1 MSEAPVSFEEV
12 AVYFS
17 PEEWQTLQGW
27 QKEMYR
33 GVMRE
38 NYEIMLSLGYQFSKP
53 EILLMMERGEE
64 PCVEDCQRRIP
75 VTFREKHLGQIPED
89 VIVLD
94 SSDEEEPTKNTK
106 PSPTVQ
112 HIKDSSSIMR
122 HLGEQCEGV
131 VADVGQR
138 IRSQREMQRSE
149 KQTIGKLRNPL
160 SVLRQSTRVFSPAAL
175 NVSGQGKPQQCP
187 RRIGGD
193 INKVGI
199 TTRSAWKV
207 QSQNSMDLNSNK
219 GKTLASRDRRVA
231 IHSALYRSSWPYF
244 PVHGSSTPVVQVKAG
259 SSQNGQGL
267 KNMAE
272 TRCKSMEGTWGVL
285 QCPFCTNVYHDLD
298 ELLHHQRSHAQ
309 EESFECI
316 DHEVALA
323 ECQEEKEGERL
334 YHCIVCEKNFDS
346 QSSLVAH
353 LRIHTG
359 EKPFSCHVCGKMF
372 NQHASLTIHARTHTG
387 EMPYKCT
394 KCDKSFRQKSNLTHH
409 WKSHIEQDIM
419 TYIEWIE
426 GYPADTAQQN
436 CEDTKATIL
445 PQDHVNGP
453 SELNLGAEVHFMENS
468 ICRTSSTQQ
477 FDHTLLDEMRDQ
489 SLPVKLESMPVK
501 LESMPESPPDTAMS
515 QHQEALSTK
524 RPYKCNECF
533 KRFTH
538 ESNLIV
544 HQRIHRGDKAYRCH
558 DCGKEFSRRTSLMV
572 HIRTHTGEMPY
583 QCTKC
588 GKRFRQ
594 QSNLIYHM
602 KSHSSQAV
610 LSSKD
615 QIKISSQQMNVKI
628 PQPATRGHVNI
639 RPFEKQARIPTN
651 LPLAIKSELHNE
663 YRRSPG
669 QSTDQMERQQTCARG
684 NNINATLLQE
694 TTPMGRSLFKC
705 NICYRSF
712 TYESSLIV
720 HQQIHINE
728 NKYQY
733 YENGK
738 QFSQHTSLMGHIRGH
753 TGETPYQYGRYG
765 RYFQQQSNLTHHMR
779 SHVEQ
784 YPPDY
789 KRYREGNGHQGTLK
803 NDQRSV
809 KMEPHDGSL
818 DVGSK
823 MTYLSGRPH
832 KGGKYDSLCQQLDWV
847 IPQWPYK
854 RNRPQR
860 STRSKVTAPSD
871 ILMLQTSLAVKKPFR
886 CKKCPKKFNLKSNL
900 VVRQRIHSGEMPY
913 QCFHCNQ
920 NFRQQ
925 SSLIHH
931 LKSHRPPGTASSKK
945 DTKVLDQQL
954 RNNVCEQ
961 SSGGFLSVS
970 NSEVKPQNP
979 VDGSEKTMLQGENS
993 KNGKGLGPQLHL
1005 MVYQK
1010 NPARGRPRKDIKSEE
1025 DLGSNSPL
1033 AAPGTRLFK
1042 CNQCFKRFSHE
1053 SNLLVHQ
1060 RVHTGEKTYR
1070 CHECEKQFSQRTS
1083 LMVHLRTHTGEMPYV
1098 CSQCGRSFRQQSN
1111 LIYHMKSHATQGAW
1125 NYIVN
1130 TENISLKTE
1139 SDVTSLADA
1148 EKSKTK
1154 QERSSAQSCK
1164 IKKEPKEKEDCDS
1177 SQQPKSK
1184 RHKQA
1189 GARGIPTLKR
1199 ESVKEKSKEL
1209 VPSGK
1214 RPFKCDQ
1221 CFKRFSH
1228 QSNLLVHQ
1236 RVHTGNQAYE
1246 CQQCDKQFSQ
1256 RTSLMV
1262 HLRTHTGEMPYECS
1276 QCLKTFRQKSNLIYH
1291 MKSHSTQGN
1300 ASRMKAVKG
1309 TRRRTNKRK
1318 TSKGVPDKN
1327 LDRNISSRENSRC
1340 DKGFNQL
1347 QYTQE
1352 NKGPWKY
1359 MKVKTNL
1366 SSHPDHQ
1373 SHQRPPHGKRTYG
1386 CSECSKRFMRKSH
1399 LTVHQRVHSKKP
1411 YECLNCGKGF
1421 PQQALL
1427 DTHVRTQH
1435 KEAGPYLCHECG
1447 EVFEQLPQLQEH
1459 QKGHSSSG
1467 SFPSSEEASQLSSTD
1482 ITTDTDLLTG
1492 HQSNREAGTTSP

>member
-17 PEEWQTLQGW
+17 QEEWQTLQGW
-27 QKEMYR
+27 QKELYR

-64 PCVEDCQRRIP
+64 PFVEDSQRRVP
-75 VTFREKHLGQIPED
+75 EPFREKHLGQMPED

-106 PSPTVQ
+106 TSPTAR
-112 HIKDSSSIMR
+112 HIKNSSSIMR
-122 HLGEQCEGV
+122 RLGEQWEGV
-131 VADVGQR
+131 VDDDEQR
-138 IRSQREMQRSE
+138 SWRQQEMEQSE
-149 KQTIGKLRNPL
+149 KQTFGKLRNPL
-160 SVLRQSTRVFSPAAL
+160 SVLRQSTQVFRAAAL
-175 NVSGQGKPQQCP
+175 NTSGQGTAQQLP
-187 RRIGGD
+187 GGIGGE
-193 INKVGI
+193 ISKVGI

-207 QSQNSMDLNSNK
+207 QSQNRMDLNSRK
-219 GKTLASRDRRVA
+219 DKMLDSRDRRDAV
-231 IHSALYRSSWPYF
+231 HSASYCSSWPNLS
-244 PVHGSSTPVVQVKAG
+244 VHGSSTPVVQVKAG
-259 SSQNGQGL
+259 GSQNGQGM

-272 TRCKSMEGTWGVL
+272 TRCKSMQGTWGVL
-285 QCPFCTNVYHDLD
+285 QCPFCTNVYHNLD
-298 ELLHHQRSHAQ
+298 ELLHHQKSHAQ

-316 DHEVALA
+316 DHEVTLA
-323 ECQEEKEGERL
+323 ECQEEAEGERL
-334 YHCIVCEKNFDS
+334 YHCIVCEKNFGS

-372 NQHASLTIHARTHTG
+372 NQRASLTMHARTHTG

-419 TYIEWIE
+419 SYIEWIE
-426 GYPADTAQQN
+426 GYAVDSAQQN
-436 CEDTKATIL
+436 CETTKATIL

-453 SELNLGAEVHFMENS
+453 SELNLGVEVLSMENS
-468 ICRTSSTQQ
+468 ICRTSSSQK
-477 FDHTLLDEMRDQ
+477 FDHILLDKLRDQ
-489 SLPVKLESMPVK
+489 SLPVKLESMS
-501 LESMPESPPDTAMS
+501 ENPPDIAGS
-515 QHQEALSTK
+515 QHQEALATK

-610 LSSKD
+610 LSPKD
-615 QIKISSQQMNVKI
+615 RIKISSQHMNVKV
-628 PQPATRGHVNI
+628 PQSSSRGHVNF
-639 RPFEKQARIPTN
+639 RPYEKQARVPTN

-663 YRRSPG
+663 YGRSPG
-669 QSTDQMERQQTCARG
+669 QSTDQMEHQQSCARG
-684 NNINATLLQE
+684 NNINATLHQE

-705 NICYRSF
+705 NVCYRSF
-712 TYESSLIV
+712 PYESSLIV
-720 HQQIHINE
+720 HQQTHINE
-728 NKYQY
+728 NKYQC

-738 QFSQHTSLMGHIRGH
+738 QFSQRTSLMGHIRMH
-753 TGETPYQYGRYG
+753 TGEMPYQYGRCG
-765 RYFQQQSNLTHHMR
+765 RYFQQQSNLIYHMR
-779 SHVEQ
+779 SYMEQ

-789 KRYREGNGHQGTLK
+789 KRHREGNGHHGTLR

-809 KMEPHDGSL
+809 KVEPLDGSL
-818 DVGSK
+818 GVGPK
-823 MTYLSGRPH
+823 MTYLAGRPH
-832 KGGKYDSLCQQLDWV
+832 RGGKYDSICQQLDWV
-847 IPQWPYK
+847 VPQWSCK
-854 RNRPQR
+854 RSRPQR

-871 ILMLQTSLAVKKPFR
+871 ILMLHRSLTVKKPFR
-886 CKKCPKKFNLKSNL
+886 CRKCPKKFNHKSNL
-900 VVRQRIHSGEMPY
+900 VVHQRIHSGEMPY
-913 QCFHCNQ
+913 QCFHCDQ

-945 DTKVLDQQL
+945 DTKVLDQPLSNYVSEQL
-954 RNNVCEQ
+954 
-961 SSGGFLSVS
+961 SGSLLSVS
-970 NSEVKPQNP
+970 NPEVKPQNP
-979 VDGSEKTMLQGENS
+979 VDLNEKIKFHGENS
-993 KNGKGLGPQLHL
+993 KQEKKLGPQLHL

-1010 NPARGRPRKDIKSEE
+1010 NHARGRPRKDIKSEE
-1025 DLGSNSPL
+1025 DLSFNSPL

-1111 LIYHMKSHATQGAW
+1111 LIYHMKSHATQGVW

-1130 TENISLKTE
+1130 TENASLKTE
-1139 SDVTSLADA
+1139 SEDVTSLADT
-1148 EKSKTK
+1148 ETSKTK
-1154 QERSSAQSCK
+1154 LERSSAQRCK
-1164 IKKEPKEKEDCDS
+1164 IKREPKEKEDCDS
-1177 SQQPKSK
+1177 GQQPKSK
-1184 RHKQA
+1184 RHKRA
-1189 GARGIPTLKR
+1189 DTGGIPAFKHG
-1199 ESVKEKSKEL
+1199 SVKENTKL
-1209 VPSGK
+1209 IPSRK
-1214 RPFKCDQ
+1214 MPFKCDQ

-1236 RVHTGNQAYE
+1236 RVHTGDQAYE

-1262 HLRTHTGEMPYECS
+1262 HLRTHTGKCTEPSLAWYG
-1276 QCLKTFRQKSNLIYH
+1276 FSN
-1291 MKSHSTQGN
+1291 
-1300 ASRMKAVKG
+1300 
-1309 TRRRTNKRK
+1309 
-1318 TSKGVPDKN
+1318 
-1327 LDRNISSRENSRC
+1327 
-1340 DKGFNQL
+1340 
-1347 QYTQE
+1347 
-1352 NKGPWKY
+1352 W
-1359 MKVKTNL
+1359 
-1366 SSHPDHQ
+1366 
-1373 SHQRPPHGKRTYG
+1373 
-1386 CSECSKRFMRKSH
+1386 
-1399 LTVHQRVHSKKP
+1399 
-1411 YECLNCGKGF
+1411 
-1421 PQQALL
+1421 
-1427 DTHVRTQH
+1427 
-1435 KEAGPYLCHECG
+1435 
-1447 EVFEQLPQLQEH
+1447 
-1459 QKGHSSSG
+1459 
-1467 SFPSSEEASQLSSTD
+1467 
-1482 ITTDTDLLTG
+1482 
-1492 HQSNREAGTTSP
+1492 